1 MDYDHIFFIRIK
13 NFRTEL
19 NKINQ
24 NLIQKLWSRQQTG
37 TNNNTSQKVKG
48 HEAPSFIQFR
58 GRNDAS
64 NLKRCDL
71 AARDVIMLASKSPVY
86 TERRRKSSMLAA
98 EAPAS
103 SV

>member
-1 MDYDHIFFIRIK
+1 MDYDHISVILIQ
-13 NFRTEL
+13 NCWTEL
-19 NKINQ
+19 DKIDQ

-48 HEAPSFIQFR
+48 HEAPSFIQLR

-86 TERRRKSSMLAA
+86 TERRRQST
-98 EAPAS
+98 
-103 SV
+103 